1 MTGFSLNI
9 SLRRWTLTA
18 KNKHIYSYQLVL
30 SSLKQKMQVPKNQG
44 VAYATVFDHQDY
56 QLDKCCKMKL

>member
-9 SLRRWTLTA
+9 SLRWTLTA

-30 SSLKQKMQVPKNQG
+30 SSLKQKMQMTKCQG
-44 VAYATVFDHQDY
+44 VVAYA
-56 QLDKCCKMKL
+56 

>member
-9 SLRRWTLTA
+9 SLRWTLTA

-30 SSLKQKMQVPKNQG
+30 SSLKQKMQMTKCQG
-44 VAYATVFDHQDY
+44 VVAYATVFDHQDY
-56 QLDKCCKMKL
+56 QLDKCCKTKL